1 MSLEVGDRRPK
12 SLCRHI
18 FSISRAGGVMDYPR
32 ESASRLN
39 SHPAVNSGFLYLGAR
54 PHRYV
59 KRCGQVLA
67 RAQRNDCARTS
78 CEGWTATRWSSQKP
92 SPVEAARVQLQ
103 RAGIR
108 ARGRVGPHFGDGRLT
123 MPTTSRSP
131 TMAPRAL
138 TARACGVSRSWET
151 TIGGAAMPRTLRMK
165 SEWVPLPAPGAPPS
179 RINSLGTR
187 SGSDR
192 TLALA
197 PARRQRALGSLF
209 RQSSQRCGVHP
220 T

>member
-1 MSLEVGDRRPK
+1 
-12 SLCRHI
+12 
-18 FSISRAGGVMDYPR
+18 MDYPR

-39 SHPAVNSGFLYLGAR
+39 SHPVVNSGFLYLGAR

-92 SPVEAARVQLQ
+92 SPVEGARVQLQ
-103 RAGIR
+103 RALVFEL
-108 ARGRVGPHFGDGRLT
+108 ADDVGLHFGDGRLT

-165 SEWVPLPAPGAPPS
+165 SELVPLPAPGAPPS
-179 RINSLGTR
+179 RINSLENA